1 MDEDLR
7 VFLTGAFGA
16 IDEQFRTVNER
27 LDRIEELLRQ
37 HTDELTVTT
46 GMAMAALGERIVWKT
61 IGRQVKKL
69 SARLE
74 ALEERKP

>member
-1 MDEDLR
+1 VDEDLR

-61 IGRQVKKL
+61 IRRQVKKL
-69 SARLE
+69 NARLE
-74 ALEERKP
+74 ALEEHKP